1 MKIQSVRSMYAE
13 KHCTYKGTMMASR
26 EPHRVDI
33 ITPGA
38 STVAEFKTVKK
49 EFARFNGSQTER
61 QVNALIMSWI
71 SLSHPKPASYQLCH
85 LNDFAVTR
93 LGVNY
98 SSIRL

>member
-49 EFARFNGSQTER
+49 EFARFDGSQTER
-61 QVNALIMSWI
+61 QVNALIMSSLSYPPDLLNI
-71 SLSHPKPASYQLCH
+71 SLNLQ
-85 LNDFAVTR
+85 
-93 LGVNY
+93 
-98 SSIRL
+98 